1 MFQDPA
7 FWVAVSF
14 VILIAGVG
22 RQVYRAVTGG
32 LDKRADQIRQ
42 QLDEAEQL
50 RAEAQK
56 MLAEYKRKQR
66 DAEKEAQEML
76 EHARLESQRLR
87 ENVEEDLA
95 VALKRREHLAVEKI
109 AQAEAAAIKEV
120 RAQAI
125 GLAMAATAKVLTDKL
140 DKKTAS
146 ELVQSTIDEL
156 GNKLH

>member
-14 VILIAGVG
+14 VILIAAAG
-22 RQVYRAVTGG
+22 RQVYRGITGG
-32 LDKRADQIRQ
+32 LDKRAVEIRR
-42 QLDEAEQL
+42 QLDEAEEL
-50 RAEAQK
+50 RVEAQK

-66 DAEKEAQEML
+66 DAEQEAQEML
-76 EHARLESQRLR
+76 DHARVESQRLR
-87 ENVEEDLA
+87 EKVEQDLA
-95 VALKRREHLAVEKI
+95 AALKRREELAVEKI

-120 RAQAI
+120 RTQAI

-146 ELVQSTIDEL
+146 DLVQSTIDEL
-156 GNKLH
+156 GKKLH